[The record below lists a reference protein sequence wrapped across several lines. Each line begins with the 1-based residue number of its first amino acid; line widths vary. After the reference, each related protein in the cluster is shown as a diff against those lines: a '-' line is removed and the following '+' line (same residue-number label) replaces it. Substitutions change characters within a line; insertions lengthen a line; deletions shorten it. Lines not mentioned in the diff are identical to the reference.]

1 MALEGPAYTFRGVVL
16 GSPWHP
22 WPSFQKVLDEG
33 LTPIANHQRPNG
45 SLGGLPG
52 ALLEHSR
59 SPPMPFLGAPRDP
72 ESGTKMAQFQIAQ
85 CDLEFDAR
93 GIPLGAP
100 REPKEASQLGLKIA
114 GRSSPRWPGPPG
126 SCLRTKGAVFGP
138 SKLPGG
144 LLCRPGPSRGLPGR
158 PRGSETPKRFPN
170 CVSRWGGEP
179 APGGLNLPGQFFSY
193 RTGAR
198 LVLEKLPRGCCA
210 AHGRLGSETARK
222 LVDAGFP
229 ICAHLCLAIS
239 DGVCPSGCA
248 NAMPTTQR

>member
-1 MALEGPAYTFRGVVL
+1 MPSKPEEDSDLPHRVVPPGLSWDLLKVPELHWMALEGPAYTFRGVVL

-45 SLGGLPG
+45 PLGGLPG

-59 SPPMPFLGAPRDP
+59 SPPMPFFGAPRDP

-126 SCLRTKGAVFGP
+126 SCLRTKGAPVWSF
-138 SKLPGG
+138 K
-144 LLCRPGPSRGLPGR
+144 
-158 PRGSETPKRFPN
+158 
-170 CVSRWGGEP
+170 
-179 APGGLNLPGQFFSY
+179 
-193 RTGAR
+193 
-198 LVLEKLPRGCCA
+198 
-210 AHGRLGSETARK
+210 TARRAVVPPRAVSGPPRPSSGLRDTK
-222 LVDAGFP
+222 EVSQ
-229 ICAHLCLAIS
+229 LCFKMGGRTSPGWPEPPRAVFFVPNRGPL
-239 DGVCPSGCA
+239 GP
-248 NAMPTTQR
+248 